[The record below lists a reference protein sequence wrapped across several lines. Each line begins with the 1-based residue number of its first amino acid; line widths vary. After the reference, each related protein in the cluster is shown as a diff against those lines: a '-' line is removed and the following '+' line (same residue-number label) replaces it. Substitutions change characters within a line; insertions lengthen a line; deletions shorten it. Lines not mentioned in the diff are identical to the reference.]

1 MLAEED
7 ETEEEE
13 ELWSEEAGG
22 SESEAPTEAEEDEDD
37 EQGGE
42 ASDLGASSWPKAL
55 PPGPPGEGP
64 RAAAWEGAWPSG
76 LEAGGL
82 GVTCEGPSST
92 RKEGSGVLQLLSTVC
107 ESGEDSRASREGAVE
122 EGGSGGVCSGGVEV
136 EGGTTPVEEDDDDE
150 EELGTGPAGAG

>member
-22 SESEAPTEAEEDEDD
+22 SEREAATEAEEDDE

-42 ASDLGASSWPKAL
+42 ASDLGASSWPKVLAQ
-55 PPGPPGEGP
+55 PGPPGEGP
-64 RAAAWEGAWPSG
+64 RVVAWEGARPGG
-76 LEAGGL
+76 LEGGGL
-82 GVTCEGPSST
+82 GVTCEGPLSSA

-107 ESGEDSRASREGAVE
+107 ESGEDSRASREGAM
-122 EGGSGGVCSGGVEV
+122 EGGGGVCGGGVEV
-136 EGGTTPVEEDDDDE
+136 EGGTTPVEDEDEEE